1 MIIIFIKKNK
11 RFIYN
16 KLNMAEKTET
26 QKMLQELDNM
36 LKLLNVDKDS
46 KLIKN

>member
-1 MIIIFIKKNK
+1 
-11 RFIYN
+11 
-16 KLNMAEKTET
+16 MAEKTET